1 MKKNLKIIIPV
12 LCFVI
17 TIGAAIGYHSWRTHI
32 PTEIAYIHC
41 DTLYNPYNPREV
53 IGSQAYVFVGFV
65 EETHDYMTEK
75 YKREFPEII
84 KKSDRPKTECKVKVI
99 KNIKGNLQE
108 GASFSFY
115 KGGGITVD
123 RQYIELYNNDLI
135 PKVGKYYIFT
145 GYAHEDG
152 TVTGGGP
159 NGTIEL
165 ESDIT
170 AENLESSKLYQE
182 YVDAAENQVSFGKDL
197 LTEFLAKADKNYGDG
212 SHNVQIKNEI
222 LKEKAEKAEQEKA
235 KASSSMK

>member
-12 LCFVI
+12 LCIAVA
-17 TIGAAIGYHSWRTHI
+17 TGAAIGYHSWITYI
-32 PTEIAYIHC
+32 PTEIDYICC
-41 DTLYNPYNPREV
+41 DTRYNPYNPREV
-53 IGSQAYVFVGFV
+53 VGTQAYVFVGFV

-75 YKREFPEII
+75 YTRKFPEII

-108 GASFSFY
+108 GVSFSFY
-115 KGGGITVD
+115 KGGGITED
-123 RQYIELYNNDLI
+123 RKYIELYDNDLI
-135 PKVGKYYIFT
+135 PEVGKYYIFT

-182 YVDAAENQVSFGKDL
+182 YVDAAENQVLFGKNL
-197 LTEFLAKADKNYGDG
+197 FIEFLAKADKNYGDG
-212 SHNVQIKNEI
+212 SYNAQIQKEI
-222 LKEKAEKAEQEKA
+222 LKEKAEQEKA
-235 KASSSMK
+235 NQESK